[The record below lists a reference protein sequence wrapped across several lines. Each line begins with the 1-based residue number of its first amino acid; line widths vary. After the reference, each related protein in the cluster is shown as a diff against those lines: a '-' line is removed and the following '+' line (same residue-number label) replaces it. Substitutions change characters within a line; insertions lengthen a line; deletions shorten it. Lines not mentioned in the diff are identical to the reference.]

1 MVSPLSTGPYFK
13 LGPAGLLKPA
23 AMSARCPDWVQACV
37 KEKNVPDK
45 QTRLDDKKAAS
56 LPAPF
61 HSSWQK
67 ERKKDSSSLALN
79 CVSFPSLLLPTFF
92 LFPWHCHGPMLPPTL
107 SFSFWGGRRG
117 LLPGDL
123 WACSGLLGKKE
134 KEGEKGLL
142 TVAHTYTQEREKP
155 PKTRG

>member
-1 MVSPLSTGPYFK
+1 
-13 LGPAGLLKPA
+13 
-23 AMSARCPDWVQACV
+23 
-37 KEKNVPDK
+37 
-45 QTRLDDKKAAS
+45 
-56 LPAPF
+56 
-61 HSSWQK
+61 
-67 ERKKDSSSLALN
+67 
-79 CVSFPSLLLPTFF
+79 
-92 LFPWHCHGPMLPPTL
+92 MLPPPL

-134 KEGEKGLL
+134 KEGEKELL